1 MTNVNWVKDAE
12 YRETQSKVLNEFFT
26 TIWNSY
32 GEVFIHDTEI
42 TDDQPDEYLRV
53 LDDSPDVRWVE
64 WEHDV
69 NDEFHVIARKTQ
81 KDGGV
86 LIKVDE
92 SYDDS
97 TFALPPLYLLVK
109 GLQGER
115 VPLLPMQLT

>member
-12 YRETQSKVLNEFFT
+12 YRETQSKVLNEVFT

-32 GEVFIHDTEI
+32 GEVFIHDTEV

-53 LDDSPDVRWVE
+53 LDDSPDVSWVE

-69 NDEFHVIARKTQ
+69 NDEYHVIARKKQ

-92 SYDDS
+92 SYK
-97 TFALPPLYLLVK
+97 AVGLPPLYLLVK
-109 GLQGER
+109 GLNE
-115 VPLLPMQLT
+115 